1 MTNRKHKGQ
10 LSPKAIE
17 ALAEADRALH
27 EAYELLEEAG
37 LQVTRD
43 VAGVD
48 FGTGD
53 FNDEAMEASQ
63 AHPMYKHVWKM
74 LGHMEDDGWL
84 LQEYLK
90 LEQK

>member
-10 LSPKAIE
+10 LSPKTIE

-27 EAYELLEEAG
+27 KAYELLEYAA
-37 LQVTRD
+37 QDVTQD

-48 FGTGD
+48 FAEGD
-53 FNDEAMEASQ
+53 FNDEAMYASR